1 MLYDPHVVTPTFL
14 TITTL
19 NFACNTSWVFISD
32 RSIEKNWLVGLAS
45 FFLFMVAITNIM
57 ATAILARNIA
67 NHSNQLGKGGS
78 IVKGV
83 IYR

>member
-14 TITTL
+14 TITTI
-19 NFACNTSWVFISD
+19 NFAFNTCWVFIAD

-45 FFLFMVAITNIM
+45 FFLFMVATTNIL
-57 ATAILARNIA
+57 ATALLARNIA
-67 NHSNQLGKGGS
+67 DHSNHLGKGRS

-83 IYR
+83 FYR